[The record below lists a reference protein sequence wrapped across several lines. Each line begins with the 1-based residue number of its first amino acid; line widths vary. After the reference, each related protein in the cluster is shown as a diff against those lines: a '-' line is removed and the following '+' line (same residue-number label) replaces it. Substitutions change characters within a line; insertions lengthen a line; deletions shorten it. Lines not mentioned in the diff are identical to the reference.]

1 MLRTPRA
8 GESAIMYRKGHAAQ
22 ARASVHRAQ
31 ARAILGPARRRER
44 KFEQIEKKRAATRRR
59 ELDLE
64 AGRPPRAGE
73 SSILEHCE
81 ENVR

>member
-1 MLRTPRA
+1 
-8 GESAIMYRKGHAAQ
+8 MYRKGHAAQ

-31 ARAILGPARRRER
+31 ARAILGPTRRREYDF
-44 KFEQIEKKRAATRRR
+44 KKMNKKRAATRRR

-73 SSILEHCE
+73 SSMLEHVE
-81 ENVR
+81 ENAR